1 MSTGTPARR
10 LSTGGQPPIRI
21 FEHYVVEQVPSRDGR
36 TPCFTAWLREELAD
50 GCRTTWDD
58 EPIRV
63 ADTRP
68 EFAIQVYDTTTP
80 PSSQG
85 HGNDTDNGVEQQ
97 LKALAQALHAETRW
111 ERDGPPG
118 DDRDRIDVWSLPL
131 PADLSDEERIATCK
145 AHLLAEIAARD
156 GGDIT
161 GFPIERCQDHGK
173 WGRAL
178 YIIDRP
184 PAFWNEGEGGI
195 LELLWD
201 VNPGYR
207 AMLVREGGEQYKTYE
222 FEPSVARV
230 TRAML
235 GDQWLK
241 MRHGATRY

>member
-1 MSTGTPARR
+1 MSTSGTPPRR
-10 LSTGGQPPIRI
+10 LSTGGQPPTRI
-21 FEHYVVEQVPSRDGR
+21 FEHYVVEQVPSRDDR
-36 TPCFTAWLREELAD
+36 TPCFTAWLREEIAD
-50 GCRTTWDD
+50 GCRTTWND

-68 EFAIQVYDTTTP
+68 KFSIQVYETTPLP

-85 HGNDTDNGVEQQ
+85 NGSCNGVEQH
-97 LKALAQALHAETRW
+97 LKALAQALHAETRE

-118 DDRDRIDVWSLPL
+118 GDRDRIDVWSLPL
-131 PADLSDEERIATCK
+131 PADLSDEEKLATCK

-156 GGDIT
+156 AGDIT
-161 GFPIERCQDHGK
+161 GFPIERVHDYHK

-184 PAFWNEGEGGI
+184 PALWNEGEGGI

-207 AMLVREGGEQYKTYE
+207 AMLVREGGEQYETLE
-222 FEPSVARV
+222 FEPGVARV